1 MPTPSLIDRFRLEPA
16 GRRLEDLET
25 PVPVIDLDIV
35 ERNLV
40 RWQERCDTAGL
51 ANRPHIKTHKLVAL
65 ALHQLALGARGI
77 TVQKV
82 GEAEVMAA
90 AGIRDMLLTF
100 NILGRSK
107 LARLARLIADTDI
120 KVVADSEIV
129 VAGLEQAAEAGGRK
143 LGVLIEC
150 DTGAGRNGVQTP
162 EAAQVLARRIS
173 TSRHLT
179 FDGLMTYPKSGGR
192 RDIEVFFDAAKG
204 LLAADG
210 IEVATL
216 SSGGSPDMW
225 SDEGLAPI
233 TEYRA
238 GTYIYNDRALMK
250 CGAAKLADCAL
261 SVLATVVSRPREDRA
276 IIDAG
281 SKALTSDLLGLEGY
295 GVVPELNDG
304 IVFNVNE
311 EHGYLDVSRTN
322 HKPKVG
328 DLVRVVPNHV
338 CPVSNLY
345 DRVVLI
351 SGGEVLG
358 AVKVD
363 ARGTVT

>member
-1 MPTPSLIDRFRLEPA
+1 MSIDTLKAEIARHFGTPA
-16 GRRLEDLET
+16 
-25 PVPVIDLDIV
+25 VVVDLDKV
-35 ERNLV
+35 ERNIQ
-40 RWQERCDTAGL
+40 RIQAICDRAGV

-65 ALHQLALGARGI
+65 ALHQLALGASGI

-107 LARLARLIADTDI
+107 LARLATLIRDTDI
-120 KVVADSEIV
+120 KVVADSETI

-143 LGVLIEC
+143 LSVMIEC
-150 DTGAGRNGVQTP
+150 DTGAGRNGVQSP
-162 EAAQVLARRIS
+162 EAAQALARRVAA
-173 TSRHLT
+173 SRHLA

-192 RDIEVFFDAAKG
+192 RDIEIFFDEAKA
-204 LLAADG
+204 LIEKDG
-210 IEVATL
+210 IDVKVR

-250 CGAAKLADCAL
+250 CGAAKFDDCAL
-261 SVLATVVSRPREDRA
+261 TVLATVVSRPREDRA

-295 GVVPELNDG
+295 GVVTELNDG

-345 DRVVLI
+345 DRVVLVA
-351 SGGEVLG
+351 GAEVLG